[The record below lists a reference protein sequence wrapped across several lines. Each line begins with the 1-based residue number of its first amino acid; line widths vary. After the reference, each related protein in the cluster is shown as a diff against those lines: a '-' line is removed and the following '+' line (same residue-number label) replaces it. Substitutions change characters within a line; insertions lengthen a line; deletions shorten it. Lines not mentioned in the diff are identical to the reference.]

1 MSHRRRR
8 RGPAALAARRRSL
21 AVTGVLLAVMGT
33 TAFWTANTGA
43 VESNVQILPGL
54 PKNGKSVQVDQFVG
68 GANAA
73 SSTGGTPTLQ
83 DGIALARLTVPA
95 AVANKVRISLTWTNP
110 QQVRTLFR
118 SRNVNITVGIYHL
131 VHTGYCRLP
140 YGGQWGRWNGNQASV
155 TQTVYEGAQVVASSD
170 SWRQNYSTVPKYCA
184 LMDVGS
190 TGSGSVGGSWEDPG
204 KGALLISNTA
214 PSGYLIPSLA
224 FGPQSACP
232 SAPTRNWPLNPATQP
247 EYIHW
252 GGWDDWAY
260 YLDTFNDTN
269 GNPGACIADSMLSS
283 PNLEVT
289 SGVTQSAT
297 LYLIATVTSSGNR
310 GWSSDDVNPASWMQF
325 FIRAKLMR

>member
-1 MSHRRRR
+1 MF
-8 RGPAALAARRRSL
+8 GI
-21 AVTGVLLAVMGT
+21 VLAVMGT

-43 VESNVQILPGL
+43 VDSGVQILPGL

-131 VHTGYCRLP
+131 VHKGYCRLP

-155 TQTVYEGAQVVASSD
+155 TQTVYEGSQVVASSD
-170 SWRQNYSTVPKYCA
+170 SWRQDYNNVPRYCA

-224 FGPQSACP
+224 FGPQKACP
-232 SAPTRNWPLNPATQP
+232 PATSRSWP
-247 EYIHW
+247 SYPATLTAPFIHW

-260 YLDTFNDTN
+260 YLDTLDDS
-269 GNPGACIADSMLSS
+269 GSPGACIADSMLSS
-283 PNLEVT
+283 PNLVVT
-289 SGVTQSAT
+289 EGATPSAT

-325 FIRAKLMR
+325 YIRAKLMR